1 MGSTRFPGKVLYP
14 VCGTPLIQ
22 RMYNRLLTSKL
33 VNQFLV
39 AIPSTVED
47 DQLALF
53 LETKKI
59 PFYRGSDWNVLER
72 FYCAAKSL
80 GAQYGDTIVR
90 ICADNPLHSG
100 VVVDEVLTNF
110 FEAKVDYFS
119 NSNKEPDIL
128 EDGFDVEVCS
138 FEALESAHKKA
149 DLLSQR
155 EHVMPYIKDSGLFKC
170 EWKKVNPEYRYK
182 LSFDTNDDL
191 KTIENIINALN
202 DRPDFS
208 IHNVVEVIKNN
219 PELISPNKNSLINS
233 GYKISI
239 ENDRKI

>member
-1 MGSTRFPGKVLYP
+1 MGSTRFPGKVLHP
-14 VCGTPLIQ
+14 VSGIPLIK
-22 RMYNRLLTSKL
+22 RMYDRLSVSEMLD
-33 VNQFLV
+33 FLIV
-39 AIPSTVED
+39 AIPKNIED
-47 DQLALF
+47 NDLASF
-53 LETKKI
+53 LNANQI
-59 PFYRGSDWNVLER
+59 PFFRGSDWNVLER
-72 FYCAAKSL
+72 FYETALSL
-80 GAQYGDTIVR
+80 GATSGDIIVR

-119 NSNKEPDIL
+119 NSNKEPDFL

-170 EWKKVNPEYRYK
+170 KWKKVNPEYRYK

-208 IHNVVEVIKNN
+208 IHDVVDVIKNN
-219 PELISPNKNSLINS
+219 PELINPNKNSLINA
-233 GYKISI
+233 GYKKSI
-239 ENDRKI
+239 ENDKKV